1 MDAEVISKFIISQV
15 KEKTRKELIN
25 LLDKT
30 DPRKIKDLEEPMEK
44 LKTENKIIKI

>member
-1 MDAEVISKFIISQV
+1 
-15 KEKTRKELIN
+15 

-44 LKTENKIIKI
+44 LKTKNEITKI